1 MCASQGD
8 AGLYRI
14 QAVGPLFVKRYLAG
28 NYFNKLINGSIA
40 DQDKTLSLRLKCLAF
55 GSEDVC
61 DALSPTGESGAQFI
75 RSHINS
81 LSWIHT
87 YLAAEINL

>member
-1 MCASQGD
+1 MAQ
-8 AGLYRI
+8 L
-14 QAVGPLFVKRYLAG
+14 
-28 NYFNKLINGSIA
+28 LIRN
-40 DQDKTLSLRLKCLAF
+40 KTLSLRLKCWAF

-75 RSHINS
+75 WPHINS